1 MKKVQFGLLVLLIA
15 VFSSC
20 KSDNQSKVSFYLT
33 DAPMDTTVS
42 EVNINIQRVEYTL
55 GEEGAWQSL
64 PMEPTMCNILNLT
77 NGTDTL
83 LSNIFLTEGDQIKQV
98 RLVLGDG
105 NNLVM
110 KDGTVEQLATPSGQS
125 SGVKLNVHAVAT
137 LTSGYSIIIDF
148 DAARSIVKNGNGEY
162 SLKPVIH
169 SYIAQN
175 TAAIDGNI
183 LPKDV
188 VYQVYTI
195 QGTDTISTYSEPERD
210 NYFMLHGLTS
220 GDYTLTYVNS
230 VTGAEVQSNAL
241 TVTGGTDI
249 HLGAVTLTD

>member
-1 MKKVQFGLLVLLIA
+1 MKKVQFGLMVLLIA

-33 DAPMDTTVS
+33 DAPMNAEVS

-64 PMEPTMCNILNLT
+64 PMEPTMCNVLNLT

-83 LSNIFLTEGDQIKQV
+83 LSNIFLNEGEQVQQI

-105 NNLVM
+105 SNLVM
-110 KDGTVEQLATPSGQS
+110 KDGSVESLSTPSGQS
-125 SGVKLNVHAVAT
+125 SGVKLNVHASAT
-137 LTSGYSIIIDF
+137 ATSGYSVIIDF
-148 DAARSIVKNGNGEY
+148 DAARSIVKTGNGKY
-162 SLKPVIH
+162 MLKPVIH

-175 TAAIDGNI
+175 TAAIDGKI

-195 QGTDTISTYSEPERD
+195 IGTDTVSTYSEPERE

-220 GDYTLTYVNS
+220 GEYSLTYVNS
-230 VTGAEVQSNAL
+230 VTGAEVQSSSI
-241 TVTGGTDI
+241 TVLGGTDV
-249 HLGAVTLTD
+249 HLGAVTLVE